1 MFWITLILL
10 VTLKLLVR
18 QSIRHPNSGVLTIFS
33 AASAS
38 VRRGPRV
45 ESLTGPG
52 VGVSVRGWGS
62 ADRVASRKVGR
73 RLNSSGSR
81 LQPGVRERLWCCG
94 PGPRLPPG
102 LPVFLASWAGRERC
116 TCSPVFSG
124 PQAQEVQAHWGPSP
138 CSDAGKRSCHP
149 RRAKVPTTWTS
160 APGFCCGGQNPYKCP
175 ERTSC

>member
-1 MFWITLILL
+1 MSNSHTTHNINTHASLEGRLPCFLCLKVSEHSVSTLSSTQTRSLGVHCRVIPPQASSSDRPLQSQMRSIL
-10 VTLKLLVR
+10 
-18 QSIRHPNSGVLTIFS
+18 

-73 RLNSSGSR
+73 KLNSSGSR
-81 LQPGVRERLWCCG
+81 LQSGVRERLWCCG

-124 PQAQEVQAHWGPSP
+124 PQA
-138 CSDAGKRSCHP
+138 
-149 RRAKVPTTWTS
+149 
-160 APGFCCGGQNPYKCP
+160 
-175 ERTSC
+175 